1 MNIRLLPLYISVS
14 ILFWL
19 FLLFFRFHTYIKPYR
34 MAFVFLCLISLNIIP
49 SRYIHVAA
57 KERTSF
63 FLWLSNIPLSI
74 CHIFFMHPSI
84 DRHLSCFHVLA
95 IVNNAA
101 VNKGAHISL
110 WFVGVFCLDKCPEW
124 NSWSVW

>member
-57 KERTSF
+57 KERISF

-74 CHIFFMHPSI
+74 CHIFFTHPSI